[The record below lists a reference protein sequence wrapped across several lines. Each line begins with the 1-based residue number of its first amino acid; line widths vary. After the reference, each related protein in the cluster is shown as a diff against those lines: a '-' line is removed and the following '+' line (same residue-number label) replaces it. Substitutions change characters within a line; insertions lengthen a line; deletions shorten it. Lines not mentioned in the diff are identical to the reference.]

1 VKKKQLDLIN
11 STGFVPVLFLYVGRI
26 AKIMSKMK
34 TNFELTREEKC
45 DIINTV
51 VRGRRKDLE
60 NRE

>member
-1 VKKKQLDLIN
+1 MILYKKRQ
-11 STGFVPVLFLYVGRI
+11 
-26 AKIMSKMK
+26 KIM

-60 NRE
+60 NREKDESEAKEAKLKD